1 MVKELWAQAN
11 WSLWVKDLG
20 GVEEEVKARVAGGEK
35 SGRVVLC
42 VTHLGSIG
50 NANSVIEVV

>member
-11 WSLWVKDLG
+11 WSLWVKDSG
-20 GVEEEVKARVAGGEK
+20 GVEEEVKARVVGGEK

-42 VTHLGSIG
+42 VTHLRSIG
-50 NANSVIEVV
+50 NTNSVIEVV